1 MKITILGSGCPSCR
15 LLEAQAR
22 RAVEELA
29 LKDAQVEH
37 IYDIEKIIEMGIMM
51 TPVLVIDDEIKTM
64 GRIPPLE
71 QIKNWLQEK
80 NKSKIN
86 QK

>member
-15 LLEAQAR
+15 LLEAQTR

-71 QIKNWLQEK
+71 QIKNWLKE
-80 NKSKIN
+80 KIN